1 MEQSSGKHGQKF
13 PCLVGNKEGT
23 NTSCTK
29 QIMHFFIGL
38 EKQYEAYD

>member
-13 PCLVGNKEGT
+13 PRLVGNKEGT